1 MTRIKKIK
9 KNQQE
14 TVGFVIII
22 LLVLIVGVIFL
33 GIWLRASKS
42 GGVFTE
48 SAELSNFISASMSY
62 TTECYKD
69 TESDRKSVGDLISYC
84 DSKQEISCPNG
95 AGVCDYL
102 NNTYTEMLKTFKP
115 AGVLS
120 YSKLSV
126 YFKETAESDSSEE
139 NTGAGAQ
146 RQILTINSGSLA
158 DCAVKRAGRGA
169 INAGEGDYIVELETC
184 DKG

>member
-1 MTRIKKIK
+1 MMRIKKIK

-48 SAELSNFISASMSY
+48 SAELSNFISASLSY

-69 TESDRKSVGDLISYC
+69 SESDRKSVGDLIGYC

-95 AGVCDYL
+95 VSVCDYL

-126 YFKETAESDSSEE
+126 YFEETVESDSDSSEE
-139 NTGAGAQ
+139 NADTGVK
-146 RQILTINSGSLA
+146 RPILAISSGSLA
-158 DCAVKRAGRGA
+158 DCAIKRAGRGN
-169 INAGEGDYIVELETC
+169 INAGDGDYIVELETC
-184 DKG
+184 E